1 MSRFNLINESW
12 IKVIYCEEET
22 SKLVSLETLFK
33 DVHRIRFF
41 TGDTRAQD
49 FAVFR
54 VILAILNTVYSRFDA
69 DGNAYEYFEIGGNW
83 KPVSVLDEDDYENY
97 IESLDK
103 TWKKLW
109 DKGKFTEIVIDY
121 LYKWYERFY
130 LFDEEFPFFQVT
142 SKDLT
147 EDKISKKTPSIIM
160 GKSFN
165 RRLSE
170 SNNKISLFS
179 PKYDG
184 SKSSEKD
191 NKEKLTEAEVARW
204 LLAYHS
210 YTGLADKVIFGKDK
224 YKASKGWLFDLG
236 AVFII
241 GDNMFESLMMN
252 LILTHTEEPYA
263 FNTQRPCWEYSSAEL
278 IDLYLKNNLPDNLA
292 QLYTTWS
299 RAIYIDPAINLKE
312 AFSCQIVKLPEVEH
326 KNMFL
331 EPMTIWQFN
340 KNGEN
345 KNFYTPRKH
354 RFNQSMWRS
363 FGLFAMPS
371 EESKRQPGI
380 MEWFDKKT
388 EVIGDKEIALVAIS
402 MMDDGNATS
411 WLPVDEIYD
420 FLKINDYVIADISEN
435 NWVPRIESAVEI
447 TKAIIEKTYR
457 IFLSDIAEIRN
468 IKDKTKEGF
477 INREIETVYFN
488 VDIPFRNWLRNL
500 KLTDSKDKKVIEWR
514 EILHS
519 IVKNRADNLLKNAT
533 MRDLRGIDKGDSVL
547 NIAVV
552 YNNFIR
558 FLNKELKS

>member
-1 MSRFNLINESW
+1 
-12 IKVIYCEEET
+12 
-22 SKLVSLETLFK
+22 
-33 DVHRIRFF
+33 
-41 TGDTRAQD
+41 
-49 FAVFR
+49 
-54 VILAILNTVYSRFDA
+54 
-69 DGNAYEYFEIGGNW
+69 
-83 KPVSVLDEDDYENY
+83 
-97 IESLDK
+97 
-103 TWKKLW
+103 
-109 DKGKFTEIVIDY
+109 
-121 LYKWYERFY
+121 
-130 LFDEEFPFFQVT
+130 
-142 SKDLT
+142 
-147 EDKISKKTPSIIM
+147 
-160 GKSFN
+160 
-165 RRLSE
+165 
-170 SNNKISLFS
+170 
-179 PKYDG
+179 
-184 SKSSEKD
+184 
-191 NKEKLTEAEVARW
+191 
-204 LLAYHS
+204 
-210 YTGLADKVIFGKDK
+210 
-224 YKASKGWLFDLG
+224 
-236 AVFII
+236 
-241 GDNMFESLMMN
+241 
-252 LILTHTEEPYA
+252 
-263 FNTQRPCWEYSSAEL
+263 
-278 IDLYLKNNLPDNLA
+278 
-292 QLYTTWS
+292 
-299 RAIYIDPAINLKE
+299 
-312 AFSCQIVKLPEVEH
+312 
-326 KNMFL
+326 
-331 EPMTIWQFN
+331 
-340 KNGEN
+340 
-345 KNFYTPRKH
+345 
-354 RFNQSMWRS
+354 MWRS

>member
-1 MSRFNLINESW
+1 
-12 IKVIYCEEET
+12 
-22 SKLVSLETLFK
+22 
-33 DVHRIRFF
+33 
-41 TGDTRAQD
+41 
-49 FAVFR
+49 
-54 VILAILNTVYSRFDA
+54 
-69 DGNAYEYFEIGGNW
+69 
-83 KPVSVLDEDDYENY
+83 
-97 IESLDK
+97 
-103 TWKKLW
+103 
-109 DKGKFTEIVIDY
+109 
-121 LYKWYERFY
+121 
-130 LFDEEFPFFQVT
+130 
-142 SKDLT
+142 
-147 EDKISKKTPSIIM
+147 
-160 GKSFN
+160 
-165 RRLSE
+165 
-170 SNNKISLFS
+170 
-179 PKYDG
+179 
-184 SKSSEKD
+184 
-191 NKEKLTEAEVARW
+191 
-204 LLAYHS
+204 
-210 YTGLADKVIFGKDK
+210 
-224 YKASKGWLFDLG
+224 
-236 AVFII
+236 
-241 GDNMFESLMMN
+241 
-252 LILTHTEEPYA
+252 
-263 FNTQRPCWEYSSAEL
+263 
-278 IDLYLKNNLPDNLA
+278 
-292 QLYTTWS
+292 
-299 RAIYIDPAINLKE
+299 
-312 AFSCQIVKLPEVEH
+312 
-326 KNMFL
+326 MFL
-331 EPMTIWQFN
+331 ESMTIWQFN

-533 MRDLRGIDKGDSVL
+533 M
-547 NIAVV
+547 
-552 YNNFIR
+552 
-558 FLNKELKS
+558 